1 MPSAETSGPSQGFKG
16 PLTRI
21 SCRVGRLGRVTP
33 ASRATSGL
41 QAPQAFTTV
50 SQRMRP
56 AAVCTARMS
65 PPRTS
70 KPVTG
75 EKVRTVAPRAC
86 AAAA

>member
-1 MPSAETSGPSQGFKG
+1 M
-16 PLTRI
+16 TRI
-21 SCRVGRLGRVTP
+21 SWRVGRLGSVTP

-41 QAPQAFTTV
+41 QAPPAFTTV

-56 AAVCTARMS
+56 AAVSTARMR

-75 EKVRTVAPRAC
+75 VKVRTLAPRAC